1 MAIYWG
7 LFLTIILINFIPIS
21 TSNFDRTKLI
31 VSFLLIF
38 LYASLRANGFDYE
51 AYEDTFYEI
60 KNYYKSSNFESR
72 MEEGYVLLN
81 YIMPSYRFLLVF
93 LSAFTC
99 VTYYWLFKRFIPSK
113 YYWLGFVLLAI
124 SVDKMLLFQ
133 ISGLRNAIAINI
145 MTLSVPLIIERKIK
159 PYILLTVLAYF
170 FHNSVLFFMPLA
182 YFVATPNKFSKRDMF
197 LWGSFFL
204 FFITV
209 SSTSLLDSASSFINV
224 YFDRYSTYTE
234 MAEENAYERSKLM
247 YVFVLIVMS
256 LSFVLLRETSL
267 SNRDIVIIKLSMLFF
282 FSLVLGTL
290 NFRMS
295 QYFAPFL
302 ILSCFIFI
310 NRSKI
315 SKIKYSYLIV
325 TFLFLLYSYFV
336 VFMGNKE
343 NALYEYKTILE

>member
-51 AYEDTFYEI
+51 AYEDAFYEI

-224 YFDRYSTYTE
+224 YFDRYSTYIE
-234 MAEENAYERSKLM
+234 MAEEYAYERSKLM

>member
-51 AYEDTFYEI
+51 AYEDAFYEI

>member
-21 TSNFDRTKLI
+21 TRNFDRTKLI

-38 LYASLRANGFDYE
+38 IYASLRANGFDYE
-51 AYEDTFYEI
+51 AYEDAFYEI

-113 YYWLGFVLLAI
+113 YYWLGFVLLAL

-145 MTLSVPLIIERKIK
+145 MTLSLPLIIERKIK

-209 SSTSLLDSASSFINV
+209 SSTSLLDSVSSFINV

-234 MAEENAYERSKLM
+234 IAEENAYERSKLM

-256 LSFVLLRETSL
+256 LSFVLLRKTLL

-325 TFLFLLYSYFV
+325 TFLFLLYSCFV